1 MTAASVSVKMA
12 GLSAVSAA
20 ILQTSTPG
28 GGSMSSLLVPVVSAV
43 IGGAMSYA
51 MLQATVKRMER
62 DVRDMRHDMSEIYTL
77 LRDSMTKVA
86 HIEGRLDRS
95 E

>member
-1 MTAASVSVKMA
+1 MTAESVAVKMA

-86 HIEGRLDRS
+86 HIEGRLERS